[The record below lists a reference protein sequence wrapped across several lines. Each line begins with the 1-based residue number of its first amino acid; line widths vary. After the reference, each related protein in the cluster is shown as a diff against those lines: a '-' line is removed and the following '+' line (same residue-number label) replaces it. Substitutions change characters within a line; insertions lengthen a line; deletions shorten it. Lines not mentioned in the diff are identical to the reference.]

1 MVAPRCWPWCLIVQ
15 AANLR
20 QERTKPSEGPCQKTR
35 KSLAVAQTSDERAAR
50 LFPQNIATRR
60 APLAH
65 RFFDDGGEP
74 ARDAA
79 EEVMAGI
86 DQLVGT
92 RLRRQ
97 HRRGIQL
104 ISKFSRRR
112 SRRRADHD
120 AGVQPAANGGDFRP
134 LRRYRGIV
142 PDAEMSEVFGVT
154 QPPRLVP
161 RMTAWRPKVAAVGT
175 AYRTIHR

>member
-50 LFPQNIATRR
+50 LFPQNIAIRR
-60 APLAH
+60 APLPH

-86 DQLVGT
+86 DQLVRGVLVGT
-92 RLRRQ
+92 RLGASTGEESNLSQNFR
-97 HRRGIQL
+97 
-104 ISKFSRRR
+104 
-112 SRRRADHD
+112 D
-120 AGVQPAANGGDFRP
+120 AGADGART
-134 LRRYRGIV
+134 
-142 PDAEMSEVFGVT
+142 MM
-154 QPPRLVP
+154 LVYNLP
-161 RMTAWRPKVAAVGT
+161 RMEAIFDRFGGIAGSSLMLRCLRSSA
-175 AYRTIHR
+175 